1 MKTSYS
7 LFLLATVLFLS
18 ACTPHPSSGVWKA
31 TQSTKDN
38 DYGISR
44 LVVNFEGWA
53 SFTTSTLDN
62 AAWHCFWAATDKQK
76 ASLNCTSSLDSK
88 QEEVFILTV
97 NNQGLAELRH
107 KSKLVGIFARLDEN
121 PSPKKK

>member
-1 MKTSYS
+1 MKITYS
-7 LFLLATVLFLS
+7 LFLLAAVLFLT
-18 ACTPHPSSGVWKA
+18 ACSPHSGAGVWKA
-31 TQSTKDN
+31 TEDN

-53 SFTTSTLDN
+53 DFTTSKLDN
-62 AAWHCFWAATDKQK
+62 AAWHCFWAATDKK
-76 ASLNCTSSLDSK
+76 EASLNCTSSLNLE

-97 NNQGLAELRH
+97 NDQGLAELRH
-107 KSKLVGIFARLDEN
+107 KSKLVGVFVRQDEN